1 MIGLFNRAE
10 KMGRLL
16 PRSTIAAPFILGAV
30 VACASATPPQSV
42 PPAGAPTAT
51 PTTSAAGP
59 ASTLGGVFTS
69 DQAIRGRRVYLNLC
83 RSCHN
88 PSTGQAFETL
98 WGGKTVADLFTYI
111 WESMPPNDPRT
122 LSNHD
127 NADVIGF
134 LLQSA
139 GMPAGS
145 RELPADRDSL
155 TRIRIELKK

>member
-1 MIGLFNRAE
+1 ME
-10 KMGRLL
+10 RLS
-16 PRSTIAAPFILGAV
+16 PRWTIATLFILSTV
-30 VACASATPPQSV
+30 VGCAPASPPQSV
-42 PPAGAPTAT
+42 PAAAT
-51 PTTSAAGP
+51 PTAAP
-59 ASTLGGVFTS
+59 TTLAASPTSTLGGVFTS

-139 GMPAGS
+139 GMPA
-145 RELPADRDSL
+145 R
-155 TRIRIELKK
+155 